1 MTPRPARSLVVLLA
15 EVNHHAPH
23 RSKVSDGWIA
33 SAAHHLQNPTSDHE
47 PNAAGVVRA
56 RDVTH
61 DPAGGL
67 DGADLARRVAAKLGK
82 IPALGS
88 GAYVIYN
95 RRIISTDRLAS
106 GWRPYT
112 KGDPHTS
119 HVHISVAT
127 AAHGYDSTQPWNLW
141 GKATPHLDHAVRDL
155 RASRAHAGPR
165 KRARLTDVIK
175 RIRAIRGR

>member
-1 MTPRPARSLVVLLA
+1 MTPRPAHSLDVLLA
-15 EVNHHAPH
+15 EVDHHAPH
-23 RSKVSDGWIA
+23 RSKASDGWIA

-82 IPALGS
+82 IPALGP

-95 RRIISTDRLAS
+95 RRIISTNRLAA
-106 GWRPYT
+106 GWRRYDGPN
-112 KGDPHTS
+112 PHTN
-119 HVHISVAT
+119 HVHVSVAT
-127 AAHGYDSTQPWNLW
+127 DARGYDSTTPWNLW
-141 GKATPHLDHAVRDL
+141 GKATPHLDHAIRDL
-155 RASRAHAGPR
+155 RTSRAKAGPR
-165 KRARLTDVIK
+165 KRLRLTAVIK
-175 RIRAIRGR
+175 AIRAIRGH